1 LFENYLKD
9 ILEANDP
16 PDKETIYREFGRI
29 HSRVKFADESFIKQV
44 TLRRFLEETKTDLLK
59 FSHQLGQ
66 QFFSYA

>member
-44 TLRRFLEETKTDLLK
+44 TLRRLLEETKTD
-59 FSHQLGQ
+59 
-66 QFFSYA
+66 